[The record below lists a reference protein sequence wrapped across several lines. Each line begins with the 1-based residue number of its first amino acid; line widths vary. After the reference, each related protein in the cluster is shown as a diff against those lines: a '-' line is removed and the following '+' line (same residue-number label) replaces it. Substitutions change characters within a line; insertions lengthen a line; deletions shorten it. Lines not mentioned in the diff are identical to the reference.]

1 MLQNGEPHTKS
12 SGLNWNME
20 KSTMLV
26 FMKGGNTSQS
36 QSQQVKVNR
45 KTSQA
50 GVSRLRH
57 SLIKIT

>member
-20 KSTMLV
+20 KSTMLL

-36 QSQQVKVNR
+36 QQENIP
-45 KTSQA
+45 
-50 GVSRLRH
+50 SRC
-57 SLIKIT
+57 K